1 MTKAERAELV
11 SIIEREIIKLTTKI
25 EELKDFTRPVAP
37 DCAIGRI
44 SRMDAINNKSVY
56 DASLRNSRNRLKQ
69 LRDILP
75 LTKEDSFGIC
85 TRCHQSISIERLRIR
100 PEVRLCA
107 ACLLK

>member
-1 MTKAERAELV
+1 MTEAERTELV
-11 SIIEREIIKLTTKI
+11 SIINREIITLTKKI
-25 EELKDFTRPVAP
+25 DELKDFTRPVEP

-69 LRDILP
+69 LKDIFP
-75 LTKEDSFGIC
+75 LAKEDSFGIC
-85 TRCHQSISIERLRIR
+85 TRCHQSISIERMRIR

-107 ACLLK
+107 ACLVK